1 MDTRRD
7 VELVEP
13 GALMRRMLRD
23 ADRLLA
29 ERPASTSQDAP
40 GFAEPQGVP
49 PLEIVEREGSLIVR
63 VVLPGLEK
71 EDVSVTV
78 SGDAPAIADD
88 EPRCEADEDR
98 QDATT
103 TEPTDW
109 TFLRTIAL
117 PEGFDAAA
125 VTATFADGVLELTIP
140 LPPVASGSAV
150 TK

>member
-1 MDTRRD
+1 MGD

-29 ERPASTSQDAP
+29 ERPASTSQDAR
-40 GFAEPQGVP
+40 GFAKPQGVP

-78 SGDAPAIADD
+78 SGETPAIADD
-88 EPRCEADEDR
+88 EPRGEAEEDR

-117 PEGFDAAA
+117 PEGFDAGA
-125 VTATFADGVLELTIP
+125 VTATFVDGVLELTVP
-140 LPPVASGSAV
+140 LPPVAAGSAV